1 MYIILAHS
9 HRKDKKFQ
17 VGINNKQL
25 HFGDSRYEDYTIH
38 KDNIRKERYIKR
50 HKKNENW
57 NKDGI
62 DTAGWWSR
70 WLLWNKPTIEESI
83 EDIKNR
89 FNITILFHKEKWID
103 LPNQIY

>member
-1 MYIILAHS
+1 MYVHLAHS

-25 HFGDSRYEDYTIH
+25 HFGDSRYQDYTTH
-38 KDNIRKERYIKR
+38 NDDIRKERYIKR

-57 NKDGI
+57 EKSGI
-62 DTAGWWSR
+62 NTGGFWSR

-83 EDIKNR
+83 DDIKNR
-89 FNITILFHKEKWID
+89 FGITVIFHKGKWIE
-103 LPNQIY
+103 LPNQL